1 MTLHDVA
8 GSGRRVG
15 PPLRFS
21 DAASLASL
29 RPHPAA
35 LAWLLLGVL
44 GSLVITPRA
53 YAWDWLRSENGHVR
67 DGNEALAAGD
77 AQAAQAEYDRA
88 AAELP
93 NEPGVQLDRGL
104 ALLAQDQHDT
114 AREAFLRATEPP
126 APRETR
132 AAAHYDAGLSFYRE
146 ADAAATAGDH
156 DNARDL
162 FGQAAEQFR
171 QSLRQVPG
179 NRDAGWNL
187 ELALRRETEEEEE
200 QEREEQEQQQQDQ
213 QQQDQQEQDQ
223 QDGDQQEQDQQEGD
237 QQEQDQQEGD
247 EQQQDQE
254 GQQGDEQEQ
263 DQEGQQGD
271 EQQQDQEGQQ
281 GDEQQE
287 EGQGQRG
294 QEDQQQGQGDQQP
307 SDEETSGTM
316 ERSLP
321 PDQERVLDAL
331 QDSEENLERARAR
344 ARGQR
349 ERRRPAQDW

>member
-1 MTLHDVA
+1 MSSRTWVA
-8 GSGRRVG
+8 CCTVLASIA
-15 PPLRFS
+15 L
-21 DAASLASL
+21 SLA
-29 RPHPAA
+29 AA
-35 LAWLLLGVL
+35 PRVL
-44 GSLVITPRA
+44 
-53 YAWDWLRSENGHVR
+53 AWDWLRSENGHVR
-67 DGNEALAAGD
+67 DGNEALRAGD

-93 NEPGVQLDRGL
+93 AEPGVQLNRGL

-126 APRETR
+126 APREIR
-132 AAAHYDAGLSFYRE
+132 AAAFYDAGLSFYRE
-146 ADAAATAGDH
+146 ADAAATTGDH
-156 DNARDL
+156 AHARDL

-187 ELALRRETEEEEE
+187 ELALRRETQEEEE
-200 QEREEQEQQQQDQ
+200 QEREEQEQQQQQDQQQQEQQQQQDQQQQDQQQDQQQQDQQQQDQQQQEQ

-223 QDGDQQEQDQQEGD
+223 QQQDQQGQQDQQQQDQQQPGEQDQQ
-237 QQEQDQQEGD
+237 
-247 EQQQDQE
+247 QQQ
-254 GQQGDEQEQ
+254 QQG
-263 DQEGQQGD
+263 
-271 EQQQDQEGQQ
+271 
-281 GDEQQE
+281 
-287 EGQGQRG
+287 
-294 QEDQQQGQGDQQP
+294 GQGDQQSP
-307 SDEETSGTM
+307 EDQAGGTM

-349 ERRRPAQDW
+349 ERRRPTQDW

>member
-1 MTLHDVA
+1 MSSRTWVA
-8 GSGRRVG
+8 CCTVLASIA
-15 PPLRFS
+15 L
-21 DAASLASL
+21 SLA
-29 RPHPAA
+29 AA
-35 LAWLLLGVL
+35 
-44 GSLVITPRA
+44 PRA
-53 YAWDWLRSENGHVR
+53 LAWDWLRSENGHVR
-67 DGNEALAAGD
+67 DGNEALRAGD

-93 NEPGVQLDRGL
+93 AEPGVQLNRGL

-126 APRETR
+126 APREIR
-132 AAAHYDAGLSFYRE
+132 AAAFYDAGLSFYRE
-146 ADAAATAGDH
+146 ADAAATTGDH
-156 DNARDL
+156 AHARDL

-187 ELALRRETEEEEE
+187 ELALRRETQEEEE

-213 QQQDQQEQDQ
+213 QQQDQQQQDQQQQDQQQQDQQQQDQQQQDQQQQDQQQQDQQQQDQQQQDQQGQQDQQQQDQQGQDQQQQDQQGQQDQQQQDQQQPGEQDQ
-223 QDGDQQEQDQQEGD
+223 Q
-237 QQEQDQQEGD
+237 
-247 EQQQDQE
+247 QQQ
-254 GQQGDEQEQ
+254 QQG
-263 DQEGQQGD
+263 
-271 EQQQDQEGQQ
+271 
-281 GDEQQE
+281 
-287 EGQGQRG
+287 
-294 QEDQQQGQGDQQP
+294 GQGDQQSP
-307 SDEETSGTM
+307 EDQAGGTM

-349 ERRRPAQDW
+349 ERRRPTQDW

>member
-1 MTLHDVA
+1 MRSHFTFVT
-8 GSGRRVG
+8 
-15 PPLRFS
+15 F
-21 DAASLASL
+21 AACMLVSLAF
-29 RPHPAA
+29 
-35 LAWLLLGVL
+35 
-44 GSLVITPRA
+44 TPRA

-67 DGNEALAAGD
+67 DGNAALADGD

-93 NEPGVQLDRGL
+93 GEPGVQLNRGL

-156 DNARDL
+156 ANAREL

-187 ELALRRETEEEEE
+187 ELALRRETQEEEE
-200 QEREEQEQQQQDQ
+200 QEREEQEQQQQQDQQQDQ
-213 QQQDQQEQDQ
+213 QQQDQQQQDQ
-223 QDGDQQEQDQQEGD
+223 
-237 QQEQDQQEGD
+237 
-247 EQQQDQE
+247 QQQDQ
-254 GQQGDEQEQ
+254 
-263 DQEGQQGD
+263 
-271 EQQQDQEGQQ
+271 QQQDQQQ
-281 GDEQQE
+281 Q
-287 EGQGQRG
+287 
-294 QEDQQQGQGDQQP
+294 DQQQQDQQQQDQQQQDQQQQDQQQQDQQQQDQQQQDQQQQDQQQQDQQQQDQQQDGQGDQSP
-307 SDEETSGTM
+307 SEEEAAGTM

-321 PDQERVLDAL
+321 PDQQRVLDAL

-349 ERRRPAQDW
+349 ERRRPTQDW